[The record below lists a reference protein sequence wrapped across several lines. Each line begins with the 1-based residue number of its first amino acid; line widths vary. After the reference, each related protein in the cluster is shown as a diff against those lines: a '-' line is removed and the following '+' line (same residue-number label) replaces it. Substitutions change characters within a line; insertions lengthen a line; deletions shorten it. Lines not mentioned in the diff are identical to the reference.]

1 MKNLILVLTSSLLI
15 GGLAD
20 AKDTSGQSLITANSA
35 GIVKL
40 GMTVAEVRKT
50 VAPMSLSRTSDGEG
64 IALIAVKRG
73 SATVMTLFAG
83 EADPDL
89 KVKENARIEQ
99 IWVWEKM
106 FKTAAGVH
114 PGMLLSTAETRYGK
128 ILTVT
133 KSEIESR
140 EFAAFTNHP
149 LGLEFRVQGTDD
161 FAGVYADGKN
171 VTSQYRNGAS
181 IKSINVAVVRRSLVK
196 ETGADGPVSFSSV
209 YTDLKRGCTT
219 GGGQEGG
226 HVSTFCKGPGG
237 YQIHYFDSATT
248 LEFSAASDDM
258 EFSQKLA
265 SQALDYDT
273 ANRKVEWRLA
283 NGKPFAVIIRKN
295 TYKQGDDGL
304 IAYPTKYTGEFLI
317 IKGLKGYEMIDGNV
331 DATAIN
337 ANQTARELADNA
349 FLQAGTQSNRIT
361 FRNYAVTAKARGR
374 FTSRKEK
381 ARFVVSAEEGQR

>member
-1 MKNLILVLTSSLLI
+1 MKNLILVLMSSLLI

-20 AKDTSGQSLITANSA
+20 AKDTFGQSLITANSA

-40 GMTVAEVRKT
+40 GMTVAEVRKA

-83 EADPDL
+83 EDDPDL
-89 KVKENARIEQ
+89 RVKENARIEQ
-99 IWVWEKM
+99 IWVWEKT

-114 PGMLLSTAETRYGK
+114 PGMLLSAAETRYGK
-128 ILTVT
+128 IATVT

-140 EFAAFTNHP
+140 EFAKFTNHP
-149 LGLEFRVQGTDD
+149 LGLEFRLQGTDD

-181 IKSINVAVVRRSLVK
+181 IKSIIVAVARRSLEK
-196 ETGADGPVSFSSV
+196 DTGADGSVSFSSV
-209 YTDLKRGCTT
+209 YTELKNGCTSS
-219 GGGQEGG
+219 GGEEGG

-295 TYKQGDDGL
+295 TYQQGDDGL
-304 IAYPTKYTGEFLI
+304 IAYPTKYTGELLV

-349 FLQAGTQSNRIT
+349 FLQAGTQGNRIT
-361 FRNYAVTAKARGR
+361 FRNYAVTAK
-374 FTSRKEK
+374 
-381 ARFVVSAEEGQR
+381 